1 MKTLFV
7 AGTDTGVGKTFFC
20 AHFLK
25 YLLNRHIVAGYQKWV
40 STGDAEQPA
49 DLDFCIQTAGPA
61 VDAADI
67 DRQVPFR
74 FPLPASPHLAAELA
88 GREVDAGVIIS
99 AFRTMAEKYEL
110 LIVEGVGGLLVPLRR
125 DLLLI
130 DLVARVRPPVLL
142 VARSGLGTLN
152 HTLLSLEALHRR
164 NIPVLGVVFSDTPDP
179 GDETLIDDNMKT
191 IAELGA
197 TRFFGRLPR
206 AADHGEP
213 RAARKIFAAVM
224 EAILENFQFE

>member
-1 MKTLFV
+1 MKTIFV

-25 YLLNRHIVAGYQKWV
+25 YLLDRDIVAGYQKWV
-40 STGDAEQPA
+40 STGDAEHPA
-49 DLDFCIQTAGPA
+49 DLDFCIQIAGPKA
-61 VDAADI
+61 HAGDI
-67 DRQVPFR
+67 DLQVPFR
-74 FPLPASPHLAAELA
+74 FPFPASPHLAAEIA
-88 GREVDAGVIIS
+88 GRELNAEVIVS
-99 AFRTMAEKYEL
+99 AFRSMTKKYEL

-130 DLVARVRPPVLL
+130 DLLARVRPPVLL

-164 NIPVLGVVFSDTPDP
+164 DIPVIGVVFSDPPDP
-179 GDETLIDDNMKT
+179 GDEVLINDNMKT

-197 TRFFGRLPR
+197 TRVFGRLYR
-206 AADHGEP
+206 TADHGES
-213 RAARKIFAAVM
+213 RTVREIFAAIGR
-224 EAILENFQFE
+224 AIPENFQHE